1 MRLRPRY
8 SIKYLLMVPIFAF
21 GMAACGSH
29 EGHSHGEEG
38 HEHSEEGAD
47 HSHKHDHGDGA
58 IVLEPEE
65 AERLGVETDTVVPAP
80 FAETLKVSGEV
91 LPSSSD
97 IGTVSAPTSG
107 IVRIASGINP
117 GSQVRAGQTI
127 ASVTAKNVT
136 GGDANAAARV
146 AMENAK
152 RELDRITPLLADGLV
167 TRKDYNDALSAYE
180 SAKAAYSPAA
190 ATGAATS
197 PRSGVIT
204 AINVSDGEY
213 VETGQCIANVASNS
227 RLTLRALVPSSE
239 AAFLGKVAGA
249 TMTFHGGESIDI
261 AEHNGKLLSSAPASA
276 GSTPGY
282 IPVFFNF
289 DGTAPVIPGSAT
301 EVYLKGAQRNDVISL
316 PTDAIVEQ
324 MGETFVFIRSCAH
337 SFEKRPVTLGNSDG
351 KRVEIIKGVKPGEIA
366 VVKGATFV
374 RLAEQATVAPEG
386 HSHNH

>member
-47 HSHKHDHGDGA
+47 HGHKHDHGDGA

-213 VETGQCIANVASNS
+213 VETGDRKS
-227 RLTLRALVPSSE
+227 
-239 AAFLGKVAGA
+239 
-249 TMTFHGGESIDI
+249 
-261 AEHNGKLLSSAPASA
+261 
-276 GSTPGY
+276 
-282 IPVFFNF
+282 
-289 DGTAPVIPGSAT
+289 
-301 EVYLKGAQRNDVISL
+301 
-316 PTDAIVEQ
+316 
-324 MGETFVFIRSCAH
+324 
-337 SFEKRPVTLGNSDG
+337 
-351 KRVEIIKGVKPGEIA
+351 
-366 VVKGATFV
+366 VV
-374 RLAEQATVAPEG
+374 
-386 HSHNH
+386 